1 MSATFFSPE
10 KKFWEKRSQPRSQG
24 CQMVYFSDQT
34 SRLGIFW
41 STLEWKMLVHF
52 TAVLYDLWLFGI
64 VCSHLVYFSHLD
76 EEKSGNP
83 ARRSWLSEL
92 LFETPENS
100 DSVP

>member
-1 MSATFFSPE
+1 
-10 KKFWEKRSQPRSQG
+10 
-24 CQMVYFSDQT
+24 
-34 SRLGIFW
+34 
-41 STLEWKMLVHF
+41 
-52 TAVLYDLWLFGI
+52 
-64 VCSHLVYFSHLD
+64 LD